1 MKLGFV
7 GLGEMGRP
15 MIGHLLDAGFDV
27 HLWARR
33 PQVAHDIAQGRA
45 ITVQDSPAGLAAAVD
60 VVISIITDSQAVAE
74 LALGKGGL
82 IEGFRTGA
90 LHIDMSTIAPA
101 TARQLARTYDEVGVA
116 WVDAPVSGGAVG
128 AQQRRLV
135 FMAGGPK
142 EHVERAIPL
151 FEALGHAW
159 VHVGEAPGSGQIAK
173 ACNQMVLVNTLA
185 ACAEA
190 MQLAS
195 AHGLDL
201 ALVQKALM
209 GGSAASRMLEVMG
222 TRMIDGQYQNGV
234 QARLHHK
241 DFRIVMDEAS
251 QNGIAL
257 PLTGTVA
264 PWLSAL
270 MAQDGGALDTSALFA
285 LFERHNRPEQGTG
298 DFSDD

>member
-15 MIGHLLDAGFDV
+15 MVGHLLEAGFDV

-33 PQVAHDIAQGRA
+33 PQAAHDIAQDRPV
-45 ITVQDSPAGLAAAVD
+45 TVHDSPAGLAAAVD
-60 VVISIITDSQAVAE
+60 VVISIITDSHAVAE

-82 IEGFRTGA
+82 IEGFRKGA
-90 LHIDMSTIAPA
+90 LHIDMSTIAPT
-101 TARQLARTYDEVGVA
+101 TARQLARTYDEAGVG

-142 EHVERAIPL
+142 DQVERAIPL

-159 VHVGEAPGSGQIAK
+159 VHIGEAAGSGQIAK

-190 MQLAS
+190 MQLAR
-195 AHGLDL
+195 AHDLDL

-234 QARLHHK
+234 QSRLHHK
-241 DFRIVMDEAS
+241 DYRIILNEAS
-251 QNGIAL
+251 DKGIAL
-257 PLTGTVA
+257 PLTDTVA
-264 PWLSAL
+264 PWLSVL
-270 MAQDGGALDTSALFA
+270 MAHEMGHLDTSALFA
-285 LFERHNRPEQGTG
+285 VLERHHHPKTG
-298 DFSDD
+298 DFPHA